1 MNNVYIKL
9 VIVGSR
15 TIDSI
20 PPKNIVPV
28 AVGVLEKS
36 IDDGE
41 EYATL
46 DDVPEKYRSAVVAQM
61 IEDGYDVEA

>member
-1 MNNVYIKL
+1 MKNLYIRL
-9 VIVGSR
+9 VIAGSR

-20 PPKNIVPV
+20 PPQHIVDV
-28 AVGVLEKS
+28 AVGVLERG

-46 DDVPEKYRSAVVAQM
+46 DDVPEKYREDVVQQL
-61 IEDGYDVEA
+61 IEDGYEME

>member
-1 MNNVYIKL
+1 MKNLYIRL
-9 VIVGSR
+9 VIAGSR

-20 PPKNIVPV
+20 PPQHIVDV
-28 AVGVLEKS
+28 AVSVLEKG

-46 DDVPEKYRSAVVAQM
+46 DDVPEKYREDVVQQL
-61 IEDGYDVEA
+61 IEDGYEME

>member
-1 MNNVYIKL
+1 VKNLYIRL

-20 PPKNIVPV
+20 PPQHIVDV
-28 AVGVLEKS
+28 AVGVLERS
-36 IDDGE
+36 IDDGK

-46 DDVPEKYRSAVVAQM
+46 DDVPEKYREDVVQQL
-61 IEDGYDVEA
+61 IEDGYEME

>member
-1 MNNVYIKL
+1 MKNLYIRL
-9 VIVGSR
+9 VIAGSR

-20 PPKNIVPV
+20 PPQHIVDV
-28 AVGVLEKS
+28 AVGVLERG

-46 DDVPEKYRSAVVAQM
+46 DDVPEKYREEVTQRM
-61 IEDGYDVEA
+61 TEDGYEME

>member
-1 MNNVYIKL
+1 MKNLYIRL
-9 VIVGSR
+9 VIAGSR

-20 PPKNIVPV
+20 PPQHIVDV
-28 AVGVLEKS
+28 AVGVLEKG

-46 DDVPEKYRSAVVAQM
+46 DDVPEKYREVVVQQL
-61 IEDGYDVEA
+61 IEDGYEME

>member
-1 MNNVYIKL
+1 MKNLYIRL
-9 VIVGSR
+9 VIAGSR

-20 PPKNIVPV
+20 PPQHIVDV
-28 AVGVLEKS
+28 AVGVLEKG

-46 DDVPEKYRSAVVAQM
+46 DDVPEKYREDVVQQL
-61 IEDGYDVEA
+61 IEDGYEME

>member
-1 MNNVYIKL
+1 MKNLYIRL
-9 VIVGSR
+9 VIAGSR

-20 PPKNIVPV
+20 PPQHIVDV
-28 AVGVLEKS
+28 AVGVLERG

-46 DDVPEKYRSAVVAQM
+46 DDVPEKYREDVVAQM
-61 IEDGYDVEA
+61 IEDGYEME